1 MGILLVIIAFIFLA
15 GGIVGAII
23 PVIPGPALSFAGLLV
38 MQLSGFTDFS
48 AASLW
53 IWAIV
58 CIAVS
63 VMDFF
68 LPSIFT
74 RKFGGSRAASWGS
87 ILGLLAGIFFFPPF
101 GIIIGPFAGALIGEL
116 IQSSADWNKSL
127 KAALGAFLAFIVGT
141 GAKLVVCILMLI
153 TAIMALL

>member
-23 PVIPGPALSFAGLLV
+23 PIIPGPALSFAGLLI
-38 MQLSGFTDFS
+38 MHISGFTDFS

-58 CIAVS
+58 CIAIS
-63 VMDFF
+63 VMDFI

-74 RKFGGSRAASWGS
+74 RKFGGSRAAGWGS
-87 ILGLLAGIFFFPPF
+87 LLGLLAGLFFFPPL
-101 GIIIGPFAGALIGEL
+101 GIIIGPFAGALIAEL
-116 IQSSADWNKSL
+116 IQSNADWNKSL

-141 GAKLVVCILMLI
+141 GAKLVLGILMLI
-153 TAIMALL
+153 FAIFALL